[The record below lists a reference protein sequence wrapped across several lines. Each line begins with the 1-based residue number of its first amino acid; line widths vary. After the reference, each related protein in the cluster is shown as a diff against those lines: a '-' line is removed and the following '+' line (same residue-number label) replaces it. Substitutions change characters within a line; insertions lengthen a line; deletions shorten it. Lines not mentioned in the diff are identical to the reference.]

1 MLAVQGWELSAGS
14 YPAGARKGGAAYEVS
29 MHLIPLQAVLPGSRS
44 AGAVLLPG
52 WAT

>member
-1 MLAVQGWELSAGS
+1 MGAVSWQLPGRRAQ
-14 YPAGARKGGAAYEVS
+14 GGAAYEVS
-29 MHLIPLQAVLPGSRS
+29 THLVPLQAVLPGSRS